1 MSIIHTKAIA
11 LELKRSIKLIWA
23 KLYDYVKGQIG
34 QNMVEQV
41 KGCLKDATA
50 KHVSYFRKFL
60 DEQPIPRNFL
70 V

>member
-41 KGCLKDATA
+41 KGCLKDAAA
-50 KHVSYFRKFL
+50 KM
-60 DEQPIPRNFL
+60 
-70 V
+70 